1 MPTWSWQ
8 TLQTIIP
15 TFLRTGNCPRVSS
28 TSGSAYPRWAKDSVR
43 QRCDGHDH
51 YDRSILRKWKTAR
64 EALKRAA
71 HTATHAGYTVSNPVT
86 VAVGYQKLQETG
98 DSQSKLIANLV
109 ANVQAL
115 KQEIDEMKVMRE
127 QASLF

>member
-1 MPTWSWQ
+1 M
-8 TLQTIIP
+8 
-15 TFLRTGNCPRVSS
+15 
-28 TSGSAYPRWAKDSVR
+28 
-43 QRCDGHDH
+43 
-51 YDRSILRKWKTAR
+51 
-64 EALKRAA
+64 KRAA

-127 QASLF
+127 QASLFSVDRVPGGANTGGPLSSAERKAVVEKVAMDTLVQSFNIGLSKTIGEIAREIEAKRGSEKKKK